1 MILPVEIASYASRL
15 DLSKRAFA
23 RGILPTSFT
32 YTIDIDERG
41 EFRAT
46 VYDPRGREVMGI
58 DEQIFEDGYMR
69 HKEDLRGLAA
79 YLEAMGIGGPDTQ
92 VRTASYAPRNASFA
106 RRASSSRFARFAE
119 GDTAGFN
126 KWLKT
131 QPKDVQDDW
140 DANKEKYGDKFKT
153 ASDFDS
159 FENLRSLMA
168 SNKGLTA
175 HLASP
180 DNKGFALCGQRLYP
194 NTTVKDYTEAT
205 CYYCLLGFNKN
216 LERMIQKNHENRG
229 YGDKFKTAGNKMAKT
244 FAQARADI
252 FAHLKA
258 EGWTVKEYDAS
269 RMKPMKV
276 PWAKSPNGQDTLW
289 FKAQAVYLN
298 VHSLFEDIRNV
309 TPQAFLKT
317 VHDTI
322 KIRKYGH
329 KLNG

>member
-58 DEQIFEDGYMR
+58 DEQIFEDGYMH

-79 YLEAMGIGGPDTQ
+79 YLEELGIGGPDTQ

-153 ASDFDS
+153 A
-159 FENLRSLMA
+159 
-168 SNKGLTA
+168 
-175 HLASP
+175 
-180 DNKGFALCGQRLYP
+180 
-194 NTTVKDYTEAT
+194 
-205 CYYCLLGFNKN
+205 
-216 LERMIQKNHENRG
+216 
-229 YGDKFKTAGNKMAKT
+229 GNKMAKT

-276 PWAKSPNGQDTLW
+276 PWAKSPNRQDTLW